1 MDAKDKEIAELRK
14 ANSELSAENDGL
26 KSAQNNV
33 ASPCGFMDIWNK
45 PLMNQVREL
54 QSKGIHLDFESFN
67 ASERREYTLEEA
79 QQIVKDA
86 EANDGIAGYRS
97 QFMLAPK
104 QTTGAVA
111 SFQVFPS
118 HVLTYAEDNKQ
129 KEALD
134 TPTTYRTE
142 QFSKNVGGVN
152 CYLKPRKVAVNE

>member
-1 MDAKDKEIAELRK
+1 MNDKQRIKQLEAELEEAK
-14 ANSELSAENDGL
+14 AV
-26 KSAQNNV
+26 KNNV
-33 ASPCGFMDIWNK
+33 ASPCGFLDIWNK
-45 PLMNQVREL
+45 PLMNQIREL
-54 QSKGIHLDFESFN
+54 QSKGIHLDFDSFN
-67 ASERREYTLEEA
+67 GSERREYTLEEA

-134 TPTTYRTE
+134 KPTEYRTK
-142 QFSKNVGGVN
+142 QFSINVGGVN
-152 CYLKPRKVAVNE
+152 CWKEERKVAVNQ

>member
-1 MDAKDKEIAELRK
+1 MDAKDKRIAELESALEEAK
-14 ANSELSAENDGL
+14 AVN
-26 KSAQNNV
+26 KNV
-33 ASPCGFMDIWNK
+33 ASPCGFMDIWNR

-134 TPTTYRTE
+134 KPTEYRTK
-142 QFSKNVGGVN
+142 QFSINVGGVN
-152 CYLKPRKVAVNE
+152 CWKEERKVAVNQ